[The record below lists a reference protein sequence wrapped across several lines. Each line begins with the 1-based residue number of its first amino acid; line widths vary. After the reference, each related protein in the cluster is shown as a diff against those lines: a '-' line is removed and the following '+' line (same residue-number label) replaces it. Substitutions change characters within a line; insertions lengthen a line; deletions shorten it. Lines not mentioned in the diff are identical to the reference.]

1 MSTLGELPGW
11 ARALLD
17 EQPVARLAY
26 ADADDHPRVLPIT
39 FAVAADAVWSAIDDK
54 PKRTREP
61 ARLRHLARRPAAAL
75 CVDRYDEDWTR
86 LAWVQLLGDVE
97 IVARGVGT
105 GRARRPRG
113 PLRALPRARAAG
125 AAAAARARTRAVLAR
140 GLTHASATASP
151 TRTAPGRTTSH
162 HSPSLTSCLPRV
174 RASALSTGT

>member
-1 MSTLGELPGW
+1 MSALGELPGW

-105 GRARRPRG
+105 GRARRARRPATRPTASASRRG
-113 PLRALPRARAAG
+113 RCCGSCPDARGAGARPDSRQRDRVADPDRARPHDVAPQPELDVLL
-125 AAAAARARTRAVLAR
+125 AAR
-140 GLTHASATASP
+140 
-151 TRTAPGRTTSH
+151 
-162 HSPSLTSCLPRV
+162 PRE
-174 RASALSTGT
+174 RLEHGT

>member
-1 MSTLGELPGW
+1 MVPFLRRAVTALGELPGW

-39 FAVAADAVWSAIDDK
+39 FAVAADAVWSAIDEK

-97 IVARGVGT
+97 IVPP
-105 GRARRPRG
+105 RRRRTRSPRSRPATRPTASGAAG
-113 PLRALPRARAAG
+113 PLLRLARTSGSARAG
-125 AAAAARARTRAVLAR
+125 AADV
-140 GLTHASATASP
+140 
-151 TRTAPGRTTSH
+151 
-162 HSPSLTSCLPRV
+162 
-174 RASALSTGT
+174 